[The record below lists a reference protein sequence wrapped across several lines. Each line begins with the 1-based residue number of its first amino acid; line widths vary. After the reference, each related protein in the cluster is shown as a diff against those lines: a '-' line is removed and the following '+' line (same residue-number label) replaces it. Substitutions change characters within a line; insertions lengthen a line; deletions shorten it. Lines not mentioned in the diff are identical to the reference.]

1 MIAIVDYG
9 RGNLAS
15 VQRAFARV
23 GEPALVTQEARVVDD
38 ADAVVIPGDG
48 AFHDA
53 MGSLEALGLVPA
65 LFLFAIL
72 PVLNPPL
79 ACRENEGR
87 PSLVNPPSE
96 TYRLVRWV
104 HLDPKE

>member
-23 GEPALVTQEARVVDD
+23 GVPAVVTED
-38 ADAVVIPGDG
+38 AHVLEDAEAVVIPGDG

-53 MGSLEALGLVPA
+53 MRSLEGLGLLPA
-65 LFLFAIL
+65 DRKS
-72 PVLNPPL
+72 V
-79 ACRENEGR
+79 
-87 PSLVNPPSE
+87 V
-96 TYRLVRWV
+96 
-104 HLDPKE
+104 